1 MNQLE
6 IIQPNINSYW
16 SLTLLLFKMKILSI
30 ILTGLSLLILL
41 RVLHSAIS
49 LYMGYSGLKEFGIPL
64 KQVNTWELPYI
75 VLFILYSIACVFSV
89 FFTVK
94 KRYILSDIVSIVII
108 SSYFVIPLFGFQ
120 WLKWAW
126 FSIHSLFKMKILSIC
141 LTILLSIFFIG
152 CLLGVFQAFYVYN
165 NPLIAN
171 EIQISIAK
179 PYIYLGAVISLFLL
193 TSFYLIKQKRY
204 TFNII
209 VVSFAIVLHFIL
221 ANFVVNFAWFESVWF
236 QTPTVFLTIPFL
248 NILKKLTRYG
258 MLVISATLNWW
269 IN

>member
-1 MNQLE
+1 
-6 IIQPNINSYW
+6 
-16 SLTLLLFKMKILSI
+16 
-30 ILTGLSLLILL
+30 
-41 RVLHSAIS
+41 
-49 LYMGYSGLKEFGIPL
+49 
-64 KQVNTWELPYI
+64 
-75 VLFILYSIACVFSV
+75 
-89 FFTVK
+89 
-94 KRYILSDIVSIVII
+94 
-108 SSYFVIPLFGFQ
+108 
-120 WLKWAW
+120 
-126 FSIHSLFKMKILSIC
+126 MKILSIC

-221 ANFVVNFAWFESVWF
+221 ANFVVNFA
-236 QTPTVFLTIPFL
+236 
-248 NILKKLTRYG
+248 
-258 MLVISATLNWW
+258 
-269 IN
+269 